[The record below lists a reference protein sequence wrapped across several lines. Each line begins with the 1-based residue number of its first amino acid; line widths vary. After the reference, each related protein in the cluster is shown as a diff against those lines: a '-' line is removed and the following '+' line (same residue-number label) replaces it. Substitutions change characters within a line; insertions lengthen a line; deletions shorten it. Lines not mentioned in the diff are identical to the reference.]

1 MSNDTRRCLCFSHVT
16 LCWFALW
23 VSDRVRG
30 LGLVEY
36 ADAFKQTGV
45 ATNAYAKTLIPTDE
59 QTQKALDLA
68 NENRDLN
75 QQTQLSKI
83 EEAKRKL
90 AEAKAKRDADNK

>member
-1 MSNDTRRCLCFSHVT
+1 MFQALKAAVVGF
-16 LCWFALW
+16 FAVIQMLAE
-23 VSDRVRG
+23 
-30 LGLVEY
+30 GLVEY

-83 EEAKRKL
+83 GEAKRKL

>member
-1 MSNDTRRCLCFSHVT
+1 MFQALKAAVVGF
-16 LCWFALW
+16 FAVIQMLAE
-23 VSDRVRG
+23 
-30 LGLVEY
+30 GLVEY

-45 ATNAYAKTLIPTDE
+45 ATNADAKTLIPTDE

-75 QQTQLSKI
+75 QQTQLDKI
-83 EEAKRKL
+83 AEAKRKL